1 MENEKTLYK
10 YLFKNEEERTKII
23 KELEKYLEDAI
34 KDIEIKFKE
43 FNEIPKNSSN
53 KNEKHMESV
62 LNDLQ
67 KLNNELR
74 KIQNN
79 INCKENLKKDIDK
92 LLNLE
97 SSNYKN
103 IINIYLNKLSC
114 FDLIKKEED
123 DKLIQKEKEIVNLK
137 NNLVFIREQINDLLT
152 NLKYTYM

>member
-123 DKLIQKEKEIVNLK
+123 AKLIQKEKEILNLK
-137 NNLVFIREQINDLLT
+137 NNIVFIREQINDLLT